1 MGKIMLTSRRVSA
14 MDLAYKQTAF
24 AVRQAS

>member
-1 MGKIMLTSRRVSA
+1 MCKIMLTPRRVSA

-24 AVRQAS
+24 AVRQTS